1 MKPTTQTISII
12 EPAHQ
17 SSRSVETTLYELIEA
32 IIEELQP
39 GEDHLVPTIV
49 SHLFDTEKIRF
60 IGDLEDSE
68 RIMREFTDVTSNKYY
83 SEIVT
88 EVADKPFIQGSGTI
102 AFKNETPP
110 LSLQVT
116 P

>member
-1 MKPTTQTISII
+1 MKPTTQTISTI

-17 SSRSVETTLYELIEA
+17 SSRTIKTTLYELVEA

-39 GEDHLVPTIV
+39 GEDHLVPIIV
-49 SHLFDTEKIRF
+49 SHFFDTGKIRF
-60 IGDLEDSE
+60 IGNLKDIE
-68 RIMREFTDVTSNKYY
+68 RTMRELTDVTSNKFY

-88 EVADKPFIQGSGTI
+88 EVGDKSSIQGICHT

-110 LSLQVT
+110 SSLQVI